1 MTYESDTN
9 DREFGVTSSDAA
21 LIGLTKKYFI
31 IVYITSN

>member
-1 MTYESDTN
+1 MTYESDTTN

-31 IVYITSN
+31 IVYLT